1 MTIDSN
7 LLLLVGSSFIL
18 TVIELQLVI
27 MVNRSDESA
36 RARASY
42 PPRADANAFS
52 RILNHI

>member
-18 TVIELQLVI
+18 TEMALQLVI
-27 MVNRSDESA
+27 MVKRSEESA

-42 PPRADANAFS
+42 PPRAEANAFS
-52 RILNHI
+52 RTLNHI

>member
-7 LLLLVGSSFIL
+7 LLLLVGSYFIL
-18 TVIELQLVI
+18 TVIALQLVI
-27 MVNRSDESA
+27 MVNRSEESA

>member
-18 TVIELQLVI
+18 TEMALQLVI
-27 MVNRSDESA
+27 IVKRSEESA

-42 PPRADANAFS
+42 PPRAEANAFS
-52 RILNHI
+52 RTLNHI